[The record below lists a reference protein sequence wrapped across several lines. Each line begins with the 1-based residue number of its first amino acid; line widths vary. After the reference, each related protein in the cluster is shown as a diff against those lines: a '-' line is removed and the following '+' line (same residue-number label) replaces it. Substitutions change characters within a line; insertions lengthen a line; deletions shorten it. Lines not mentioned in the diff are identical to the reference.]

1 MESGVT
7 SDFFNKF
14 KNYVKSVDKE
24 ISLRYNNLCKQ
35 KEVGK
40 TYWFTR
46 SIVERRWWY
55 AISRIKTTN

>member
-7 SDFFNKF
+7 PDFFNKF
-14 KNYVKSVDKE
+14 KKLCKKSVDKE
-24 ISLRYNNLCKQ
+24 FSLRYNNSCKQ

-46 SIVERRWWY
+46 SIVERRW
-55 AISRIKTTN
+55 